1 MYHGEVVRKIRL
13 SKGLTQKEVYL
24 GIVSKS
30 YAIEFEKGNH
40 SISATL
46 PARYFGATF
55 LRYGRVSLY

>member
-46 PARYFGATF
+46 LLDILER
-55 LRYGRVSLY
+55 LSLYFSLLQLQ